1 MSVELSLELADLFF
15 VVGLEFVNLVIVVF
29 CFSLFASLPHL
40 EDEHLIPQGFVL
52 SLQPDHLVLEIL
64 SLLKQSFLLFS
75 DSFAVLFFH
84 FVVFVVE
91 LSFKFIFIV
100 FGESF
105 DSRLE
110 FHKNIVVVL
119 FCSLDFGLQVC
130 YF

>member
-15 VVGLEFVNLVIVVF
+15 VVGLEFVNFVIVVF

-75 DSFAVLFFH
+75 DSFTVLFFH